1 MYAMLKYL
9 GILLEFLDVRVV
21 LSLTLLNPVGH
32 FSSYWVAL
40 SSLDVRVC
48 VWSLLGLTVSCAM
61 FC

>member
-40 SSLDVRVC
+40 SSVDVIVC
-48 VWSLLGLTVSCAM
+48 A
-61 FC
+61 